1 MGVGVP
7 SETEDSLGVS
17 TVSVSAS
24 MDVDPST
31 GETYASS
38 VDPSVCAES
47 DFIGPSITSEDGPG
61 ITIVTV
67 SSGDGVTV
75 GSGSGIGV
83 GVGEGLGEGDGEGCE
98 VSGVGVTSIS
108 ISAPVSGVS

>member
-1 MGVGVP
+1 MGVGVS

-17 TVSVSAS
+17 TASVSAS

-61 ITIVTV
+61 ITTVTV
-67 SSGDGVTV
+67 SPGDSVTD
-75 GSGSGIGV
+75 GSGNGFGV
-83 GVGEGLGEGDGEGCE
+83 GVGEGLGDGEGDDSE

-108 ISAPVSGVS
+108 ICALVSGVS